1 VDDVLYQGEVGLEEA
16 HGAWKLASASPA
28 DCEVLRWSG
37 VSEGAPRARTR
48 DLLSREVKEF
58 VSTMTMFPR
67 KENRNR
73 LMFPGDSCT
82 AQTLDLVEEA

>member
-1 VDDVLYQGEVGLEEA
+1 VVASDVDDVLYQDEVGLEEA
-16 HGAWKLASASPA
+16 HGAWRLASASLA

-58 VSTMTMFPR
+58 VSTVWRGKREQDRDHVPS
-67 KENRNR
+67 EDVWRNR
-73 LMFPGDSCT
+73 RD
-82 AQTLDLVEEA
+82 